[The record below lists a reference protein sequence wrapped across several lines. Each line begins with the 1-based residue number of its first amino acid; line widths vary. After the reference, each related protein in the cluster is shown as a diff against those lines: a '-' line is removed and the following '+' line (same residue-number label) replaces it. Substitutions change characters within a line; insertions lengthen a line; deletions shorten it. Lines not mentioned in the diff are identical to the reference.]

1 MNRTT
6 ILLVK
11 KPYQPPLLTKYGCL
25 TEMTKASHLTGSMGD
40 GGTGKKT

>member
-1 MNRTT
+1 MNGTT
-6 ILLVK
+6 MFVK
-11 KPYQPPLLTKYGCL
+11 KPYLTPQLTKYGCL